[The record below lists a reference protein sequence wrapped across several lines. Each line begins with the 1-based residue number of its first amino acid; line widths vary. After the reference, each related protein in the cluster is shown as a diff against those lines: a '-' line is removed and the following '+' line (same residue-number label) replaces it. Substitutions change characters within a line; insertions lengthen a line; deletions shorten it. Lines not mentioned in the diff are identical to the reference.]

1 MQMAFLDYP
10 RKGAVVSLDKLDESR
25 VEQAL
30 IVLSQT
36 DQQHAELG
44 GELKRSEMA
53 LKQVKAKIFLL
64 STGTVAER
72 EAKAEASDE
81 YAKAVDEWVKN
92 YKEFH
97 LLNNERQ
104 HEIRVSEIWQTLSAN
119 RRKGAL

>member
-1 MQMAFLDYP
+1 M
-10 RKGAVVSLDKLDESR
+10 SLEKLDESR

-36 DQQHAELG
+36 DEQHAYLSG
-44 GELKRSEMA
+44 DLKRCEAA

-81 YAKAVDEWVKN
+81 YAEAINKWIKSHTD
-92 YKEFH
+92 FH
-97 LLNNERQ
+97 ILNNDRL

-119 RRKGAL
+119 RRKGSL